1 MKNNMAAL
9 ALVIAGAACSP
20 EVIDVPAPDD
30 GVAVT
35 VIGRAALESAPA
47 LELREAVVIDGEG
60 AGFSYLAGL
69 VTRGDTIIAL
79 DQMACEVFVFDGAG
93 RLVRRF
99 GGEGDGPGELR
110 RPDRMAISGDTLFII
125 DQRGLSQ
132 FLVDGTFVSRVA
144 IDTRA
149 AGGTPNVIPHPQ
161 SLAPAAGQLIT
172 SFSGRRTRPPDGTF
186 ADTVPIHPLTR
197 AGEVLPAIAG
207 VVTDHIHRVDN
218 GMDAPAL
225 FGGRSSFVVAPAGS
239 IYVSRQ
245 DGVHIDVLSPDGET
259 TGRLRLDVP
268 RREVTPRDVDSALS
282 RMERSF
288 GPAGV
293 GVITA
298 KRKRAL
304 RKLPHVRYRP
314 AVGRM
319 VAGEEGLLLVQR
331 LDLSPVYPMDDD
343 PVVWDLIRADASV
356 EGRMTLP
363 ARFRPRVTGEQ
374 RVTGIHTDSADV
386 PTIVQYTWRRHPE

>member
-1 MKNNMAAL
+1 MKNVAAAL
-9 ALVIAGAACSP
+9 VLVLVATGCGP

-35 VIGRAALESAPA
+35 VIDPVALESAPA
-47 LELREAVVIDGEG
+47 LEVREAVVIDGEG
-60 AGFSYLAGL
+60 AGFSHLPGL

-132 FLVDGTFVSRVA
+132 FLVDGTFLSRVA

-149 AGGTPNVIPHPQ
+149 AGGTPNFLPHPQ
-161 SLAPAAGQLIT
+161 SLAPADGRLIT
-172 SFSGRRTRPPDGTF
+172 SFSGRRSRPPDGTF

-207 VVTDHIHRVDN
+207 VITDHIHRVDT

-225 FGGRSSFVVAPAGS
+225 FAGRSSFVVAPGGS

-245 DGVHIDVLSPDGET
+245 DGVHIDVLSRDGEPM
-259 TGRLRLDVP
+259 GRLRLDVP
-268 RREVTPRDVDSALS
+268 RREVTSRDVDSALN
-282 RMERSF
+282 RIEQSF
-288 GPAGV
+288 GAAGV
-293 GVITA
+293 EALTA

-304 RKLPHVRYRP
+304 RRLPYVRYRP

-319 VAGEEGLLLVQR
+319 VAGEEDLLLVQR
-331 LDLSPVYPMDDD
+331 LDLSPVYPMDTDE
-343 PVVWDLIRADASV
+343 VVWDLVRADASI
-356 EGRMTLP
+356 EGRITLP
-363 ARFRPRVTGEQ
+363 GRFRPWVVEQ
-374 RVTGIHTDSADV
+374 RRLTGIYSDSADV
-386 PTIVQYTWRRHPE
+386 PTIVQYAW